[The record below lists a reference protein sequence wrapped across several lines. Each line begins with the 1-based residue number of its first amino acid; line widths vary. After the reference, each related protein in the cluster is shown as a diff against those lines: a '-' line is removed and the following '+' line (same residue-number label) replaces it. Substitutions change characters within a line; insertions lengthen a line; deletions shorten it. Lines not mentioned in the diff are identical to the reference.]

1 MRLIKFQK
9 QSCVPCE
16 QVSAHL
22 DKLGVAYE
30 TVNPYDTPEVAIKY
44 RVRSV
49 PTVLMVDNDNKEIF
63 RSVGYKPEQLDE
75 LKGL

>member
-1 MRLIKFQK
+1 MRIIKFQK
-9 QSCVPCE
+9 QACVPCE

-49 PTVLMVDNDNKEIF
+49 PTVLVVDNDDKEIF